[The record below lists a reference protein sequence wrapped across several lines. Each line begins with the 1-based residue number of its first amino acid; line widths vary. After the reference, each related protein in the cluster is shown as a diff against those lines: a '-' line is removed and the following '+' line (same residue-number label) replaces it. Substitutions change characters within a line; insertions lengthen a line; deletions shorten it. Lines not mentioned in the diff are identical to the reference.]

1 MEIEYLKLK
10 QHLKEVEK
18 NFAYILMSKTI
29 SLDFYKA
36 LKEQKVKHNLFIN
49 WVFLNYQDIITL
61 DLCKILEEKKK
72 HYSLTNFIKI
82 LLKNYDSFTIKIR
95 ESNNKLSNYKI
106 EEIKKN
112 FPNVDNYDPKIP
124 EFNIPVSDFEYDLE
138 QIKNIHN
145 TLIKYRNKK
154 LCHNDISIEHKDLLP
169 ENIKKLHSYIDEIE
183 NIIIKYLRIFNIYVD
198 NNNLKKINYNNFRL
212 ELK

>member
-1 MEIEYLKLK
+1 MIIEDLK
-10 QHLKEVEK
+10 QHLEEVDK
-18 NFAYILMSKTI
+18 IFLNNILIKKTVC
-29 SLDFYKA
+29 LDFHRA
-36 LKEQKVKHNLFIN
+36 LKEQKSEYNLFIY
-49 WVFLNYQDIITL
+49 WVFTNYQDIITL
-61 DLCKILEEKKK
+61 DLCKILEEKKQN
-72 HYSLTNFIKI
+72 YTLTNFIKDLI
-82 LLKNYDSFTIKIR
+82 KNYDSFTKKIR
-95 ESNNKLSNYKI
+95 ESNNELI

-154 LCHNDISIEHKDLLP
+154 LCHNDKSIEQKDLLP

-183 NIIIKYLRIFNIYVD
+183 NIIIKYLRIFNLYVD
-198 NNNLKKINYNNFRL
+198 NNNLKKINYNNFKL

>member
-1 MEIEYLKLK
+1 MEIEYLN
-10 QHLKEVEK
+10 QDLKEVEK

-29 SLDFYKA
+29 CLDFYRA

-72 HYSLTNFIKI
+72 HYSLTNFIKNLI
-82 LLKNYDSFTIKIR
+82 KNYDSFTKTIR
-95 ESNNKLSNYKI
+95 EFNNKLSNFKI

-124 EFNIPVSDFEYDLE
+124 EFNIPLSDIEYDLE
-138 QIKNIHN
+138 QIKNIHSR
-145 TLIKYRNKK
+145 LIKYRNKK
-154 LCHNDISIEHKDLLP
+154 LCHNDISKEYKDVSS
-169 ENIKKLHSYIDEIE
+169 EKIKTLHSYIDKIE
-183 NIIIKYLRIFNIYVD
+183 SIIIKYLRIFNIYMD
-198 NNNLKKINYNNFRL
+198 YDILKKENYYNNFKF